1 MENNHLLP
9 RDVKTRNITRKM
21 SLANQNKIQQYNA
34 AIACHAQ
41 PIFAKLG
48 FSFNFNPNVPVS
60 KEDMEHMIEIL
71 KSVSKRN
78 IENNPFLTEQQ
89 KEEQQH
95 QIDVQLETI
104 KQLSGIASV

>member
-1 MENNHLLP
+1 M
-9 RDVKTRNITRKM
+9 T
-21 SLANQNKIQQYNA
+21 LANQNKIQQYNA
-34 AIACHAQ
+34 TIAYHAQ

-48 FSFNFNPNVPVS
+48 FAFNFNQNVPVT
-60 KEDMEHMIEIL
+60 KEDIEHMIEIL
-71 KSVSKRN
+71 KSASKRN

-95 QIDVQLETI
+95 QIDIQLETI

>member
-1 MENNHLLP
+1 
-9 RDVKTRNITRKM
+9 M

-34 AIACHAQ
+34 TIAYHAQ

-48 FSFNFNPNVPVS
+48 FPFSCNLNVPVT

-78 IENNPFLTEQQ
+78 VENNPFLTEQQ

-95 QIDVQLETI
+95 KIDIQADMF
-104 KQLSGIASV
+104 KQLSGIVSV

>member
-1 MENNHLLP
+1 
-9 RDVKTRNITRKM
+9 M

-34 AIACHAQ
+34 TIAYHAQ

-48 FSFNFNPNVPVS
+48 FPFNFNPNVPVT
-60 KEDMEHMIEIL
+60 KEDIEHMIEIL
-71 KSVSKRN
+71 KSASKRN

-95 QIDVQLETI
+95 QIDVQADML
-104 KQLSGIASV
+104 KQLSGKESV

>member
-1 MENNHLLP
+1 
-9 RDVKTRNITRKM
+9 M

-34 AIACHAQ
+34 TIAYHAQ

>member
-1 MENNHLLP
+1 M
-9 RDVKTRNITRKM
+9 T
-21 SLANQNKIQQYNA
+21 LANQNKIQQYNA
-34 AIACHAQ
+34 TIACHAQ

-48 FSFNFNPNVPVS
+48 FPFSCNLNVPVT
-60 KEDMEHMIEIL
+60 KEDMEHLIEII
-71 KSVSKRN
+71 KSASKRN
-78 IENNPFLTEQQ
+78 VENNLVLTEQQ

>member
-1 MENNHLLP
+1 
-9 RDVKTRNITRKM
+9 M

-34 AIACHAQ
+34 TIAYHAQ

-48 FSFNFNPNVPVS
+48 FPFNCNLNVPVT
-60 KEDMEHMIEIL
+60 KEDMEHLIEII
-71 KSVSKRN
+71 KSASKRN
-78 IENNPFLTEQQ
+78 VENNLVLTAQQ

>member
-1 MENNHLLP
+1 
-9 RDVKTRNITRKM
+9 M

-34 AIACHAQ
+34 TIAYHAQ

-60 KEDMEHMIEIL
+60 KEDMEHIIEIL

-78 IENNPFLTEQQ
+78 VENNPFLTEQQ

-95 QIDVQLETI
+95 KIDIQADMF

>member
-1 MENNHLLP
+1 
-9 RDVKTRNITRKM
+9 M

-34 AIACHAQ
+34 TIAYHAQ

-48 FSFNFNPNVPVS
+48 FPFNFNPNVPVT

-78 IENNPFLTEQQ
+78 VENNPFLTEQQ

-95 QIDVQLETI
+95 QIDIQLETI
-104 KQLSGIASV
+104 KQLSGIVSV

>member
-1 MENNHLLP
+1 M
-9 RDVKTRNITRKM
+9 
-21 SLANQNKIQQYNA
+21 
-34 AIACHAQ
+34 
-41 PIFAKLG
+41 
-48 FSFNFNPNVPVS
+48 NVPVT

-104 KQLSGIASV
+104 KQLSGIASI

>member
-1 MENNHLLP
+1 
-9 RDVKTRNITRKM
+9 M
-21 SLANQNKIQQYNA
+21 SLANPNKIQQYNA
-34 AIACHAQ
+34 TIACHAQ

-48 FSFNFNPNVPVS
+48 FPFNFNPNVPVT

-71 KSVSKRN
+71 KSISKRN
-78 IENNPFLTEQQ
+78 VENNPFLTEQQ

-95 QIDVQLETI
+95 QIDIQLETI

>member
-1 MENNHLLP
+1 
-9 RDVKTRNITRKM
+9 M
-21 SLANQNKIQQYNA
+21 SLANPNKIQQYNA
-34 AIACHAQ
+34 TIAYHAQ

-48 FSFNFNPNVPVS
+48 FPFSCNLNVPVT
-60 KEDMEHMIEIL
+60 KEDMVHLIEII
-71 KSVSKRN
+71 KSASKRN
-78 IENNPFLTEQQ
+78 VENNLVLTEQQ

>member
-1 MENNHLLP
+1 
-9 RDVKTRNITRKM
+9 M

-48 FSFNFNPNVPVS
+48 FPFSCNLNVPVT
-60 KEDMEHMIEIL
+60 KEDMEHLIEII
-71 KSVSKRN
+71 KSASKRN
-78 IENNPFLTEQQ
+78 VENNLVLTEQQ

-95 QIDVQLETI
+95 QIDIQLETI
-104 KQLSGIASV
+104 KQLSGIANV

>member
-1 MENNHLLP
+1 
-9 RDVKTRNITRKM
+9 
-21 SLANQNKIQQYNA
+21 
-34 AIACHAQ
+34 
-41 PIFAKLG
+41 
-48 FSFNFNPNVPVS
+48 
-60 KEDMEHMIEIL
+60 MEHMIEIL

-95 QIDVQLETI
+95 QIDVQADMI